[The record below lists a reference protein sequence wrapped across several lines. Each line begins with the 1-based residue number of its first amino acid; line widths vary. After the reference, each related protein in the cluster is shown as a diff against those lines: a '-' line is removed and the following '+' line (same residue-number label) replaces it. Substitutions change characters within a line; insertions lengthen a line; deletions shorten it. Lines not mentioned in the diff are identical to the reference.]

1 MNDVRLAAVIRAV
14 EAKYRGTR
22 CIVEPWTDPD
32 GDPDIRC
39 QVHVLNVRP
48 AEAGPLRLFA
58 TRLALDLFAPGPKP
72 FFLSILD
79 RKTSASFLARRANE
93 ARRDRA
99 RSQRMR
105 RPAEGARNRRG
116 SRPARTRPA

>member
-1 MNDVRLAAVIRAV
+1 MNDDRLAAVTRAV

-79 RKTSASFLARRANE
+79 RRGSASFLARKAIE
-93 ARRDRA
+93 ARRERA
-99 RSQRMR
+99 RSRRSR
-105 RPAEGARNRRG
+105 RPAGAATNRR
-116 SRPARTRPA
+116 RVRTAKAKSA